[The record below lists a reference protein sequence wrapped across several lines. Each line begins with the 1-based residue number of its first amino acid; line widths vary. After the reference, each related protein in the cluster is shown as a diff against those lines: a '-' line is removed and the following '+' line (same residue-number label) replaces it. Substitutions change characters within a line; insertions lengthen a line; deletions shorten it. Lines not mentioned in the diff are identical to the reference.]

1 MQTAQGDW
9 LRAISARSWYPDAEH
24 SDRRGLSALSA
35 WRQGAADGRSG
46 GRQGRECDNAHDLFE
61 LVRRKKWDALILDI
75 TIPGT
80 TGTEALKHVKKACP
94 TLPVIVLTMYPEDQ
108 YAVRMFK
115 AGADAYLTK
124 ASAPEELVKAV
135 KKVLAGGQYV
145 SQSFSEKLV
154 RLVFQQTDRLPHEI
168 LSDRE
173 YEVMRLLASGKTVSE
188 IADSLHLGT
197 TTISTYRA
205 RILEKLNLKNNA
217 ELMRY
222 AVQQGVLE

>member
-1 MQTAQGDW
+1 MLNILIAED
-9 LRAISARSWYPDAEH
+9 YPLFRLGVKELLTD
-24 SDRRGLSALSA
+24 GLE
-35 WRQGAADGRSG
+35 GVKIG
-46 GRQGRECDNAHDLFE
+46 ECDNAQDLFE
-61 LVRRKKWDALILDI
+61 LVRRKKWDVLILDI

-80 TGTEALKHVKKACP
+80 SGTDALRQVKKACP
-94 TLPVIVLTMYPEDQ
+94 TLPVIVLTMHPEDQ

-124 ASAPEELVKAV
+124 ASAPEELVRAV
-135 KKVLAGGQYV
+135 KKVVSGGRYV
-145 SQSFSEKLV
+145 NQSLGEKLV
-154 RLVFQQTDRLPHEI
+154 HFLHRGHEERPQEL

-188 IADSLHLGT
+188 IAQHLHLGT

-205 RILEKLNLKNNA
+205 RILEKLRLKNNA

-222 AVQQGVLE
+222 AVQQGVVE

>member
-1 MQTAQGDW
+1 M
-9 LRAISARSWYPDAEH
+9 LNILIAE
-24 SDRRGLSALSA
+24 DFPLFRLGVKELLTDGLEAVTF
-35 WRQGAADGRSG
+35 G
-46 GRQGRECDNAHDLFE
+46 ECDNAHDLFE
-61 LVRRKKWDALILDI
+61 LVQRKKWDAVILDI

-94 TLPVIVLTMYPEDQ
+94 TLPVIVLTMHPEDQ

-124 ASAPEELVKAV
+124 VSAPEELVKAV

-145 SQSFSEKLV
+145 SPSFSEKLV
-154 RLVFQQTDRLPHEI
+154 RLVFQPTDRLPHEI

-217 ELMRY
+217 EVMRY
-222 AVQQGVLE
+222 AVQQGVVE

>member
-1 MQTAQGDW
+1 MLNILIAED
-9 LRAISARSWYPDAEH
+9 YPLFRLGVKELLTD
-24 SDRRGLSALSA
+24 GLEAVKV
-35 WRQGAADGRSG
+35 G
-46 GRQGRECDNAHDLFE
+46 ECDNAHDLFE

-94 TLPVIVLTMYPEDQ
+94 RLPVIVLTMYPEDQ

-154 RLVFQQTDRLPHEI
+154 RLVFQQNDRLPHEI

-222 AVQQGVLE
+222 AVQQRVLE

>member
-1 MQTAQGDW
+1 MLNILIAED
-9 LRAISARSWYPDAEH
+9 YPLFRLGVKELLTD
-24 SDRRGLSALSA
+24 GLE
-35 WRQGAADGRSG
+35 GVKIG
-46 GRQGRECDNAHDLFE
+46 ECDNAQDLE
-61 LVRRKKWDALILDI
+61 LVRRKKWDVLILDI

-80 TGTEALKHVKKACP
+80 SGTDALRQVKKACP
-94 TLPVIVLTMYPEDQ
+94 TLPVIVLTMHPEDQ

-124 ASAPEELVKAV
+124 ASAPEELVRAI
-135 KKVLAGGQYV
+135 KKVVSGGRYV
-145 SQSFSEKLV
+145 NQSLGEKLV
-154 RLVFQQTDRLPHEI
+154 HLLHRGHEERPQEL

-188 IADSLHLGT
+188 IAQHLHLGT

-205 RILEKLNLKNNA
+205 RILEKLRLKNNA

-222 AVQQGVLE
+222 AVQQGVVE

>member
-1 MQTAQGDW
+1 MLNILIAED
-9 LRAISARSWYPDAEH
+9 YPLFRLGVKE
-24 SDRRGLSALSA
+24 LLT
-35 WRQGAADGRSG
+35 DGMEAVKVG
-46 GRQGRECDNAHDLFE
+46 ECDNAHDLFE
-61 LVRRKKWDALILDI
+61 LVRRKKWDVLILDI
-75 TIPGT
+75 TMPDT
-80 TGTEALKHVKKACP
+80 TGTEALKQVKKACP
-94 TLPVIVLTMYPEDQ
+94 KLPVIVLTMHPEDQ

-124 ASAPEELVKAV
+124 ASAPEELVKAI

-145 SQSFSEKLV
+145 SPSFSENLV
-154 RLVFQQTDRLPHEI
+154 RLAFHHTDRLPHEI

-173 YEVMRLLASGKTVSE
+173 YEVMRLLASGKTASE
-188 IADSLHLGT
+188 IADRLHLGT

-222 AVQQGVLE
+222 AMQQGVVK